1 MVKIK
6 DVAEQ
11 CGVAY
16 STVSKALNGGKDVS
30 TATRERIIKVA
41 KSMGYVP
48 NTHARALKTNRT
60 YNLGL
65 LFADKTGVGLA
76 HEYFSGI
83 INSIKL
89 EADKHGYDITF
100 ASNNVGLAQMDYLEH
115 AKYRNFDGIIIVASD
130 CTNPELVKLLE
141 SDIPVVII
149 DQQYPNKT
157 TIMSSNV
164 QSMEDMVEYVHSQGH
179 SKLAIIHGEDTT
191 VTRNRL
197 AGFYIACENNGIHI
211 PDSNIKEAVYHD
223 AHMTFHKT
231 KELLALKDR
240 PTCIFF
246 QDDYSYIGGM
256 NAILSENLKIP
267 DDISVVGFD
276 GINLSQIV
284 NPKLTTYRQDQF
296 EIGRV
301 ACDKLI
307 ASIEKP
313 HQFFPE
319 QIMIPGKLI
328 IGDSVKKLL

>member
-6 DVAEQ
+6 DVAEK

-30 TATRERIIKVA
+30 EATRKKVIEVA
-41 KSMGYVP
+41 SSMGYVP

-65 LFADKTGVGLA
+65 LFADKSGVGLA
-76 HEYFSGI
+76 HEYISGI
-83 INSIKL
+83 INAVKL
-89 EADKHGYDITF
+89 EADRNGYDITF
-100 ASNNVGLAQMDYLEH
+100 ASGNVGCAKMDYLEH
-115 AKYRNFDGIIIVASD
+115 AKYRNFDGIVIIASD
-130 CTNPELVKLLE
+130 CSDPAIIRLFE

-157 TIMSSNV
+157 TVMSSNV
-164 QSMEDMVEYVHSQGH
+164 QSMEDMVEYVYSQGH
-179 SKLAIIHGEDTT
+179 RKLAIIHGEDTT

-197 AGFYIACENNGIHI
+197 AGFYIACEEKGIQI
-211 PDSNIKEAVYHD
+211 PASNIKEAVYHD
-223 AHMTFHKT
+223 AHLTFHKT

-256 NAILSENLKIP
+256 NAILSEGLKIP
-267 DDISVVGFD
+267 EDISVVGFD

-313 HQFFPE
+313 NQFFPE
-319 QIMIPGKLI
+319 QIMIPGKML